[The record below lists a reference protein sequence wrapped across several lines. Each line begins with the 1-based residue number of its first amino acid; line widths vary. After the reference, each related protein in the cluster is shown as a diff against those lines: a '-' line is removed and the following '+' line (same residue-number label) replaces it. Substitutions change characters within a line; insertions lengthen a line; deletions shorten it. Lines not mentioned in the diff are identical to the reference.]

1 MKRDDLISKKYK
13 LSIIIAGAGN
23 SQRLGGGKLKSKQFL
38 LIEGKPLLYYSIE
51 KFLQLKN
58 LFEIVIVTNDI
69 DSTNELLGENKYLK
83 ETKNVKIKTVLGGK
97 LRQDSVYNGFNAL
110 DSSTDLVLIHDVG
123 RPLFKLSDVEKCIEK
138 AIETKAAILAVPVV
152 DTIKKAI
159 SDKDELLVENTL
171 NREGLY
177 LIQTPQVF
185 SYEVLSDVYK
195 RYKNNG
201 CKGQL
206 VVTDEASMVELSGKP
221 VNLVIGDKKN
231 IKITYPEDLEV
242 AIAILKEERKSK
254 LEKISV

>member
-1 MKRDDLISKKYK
+1 MLNRKYK
-13 LSIIIAGAGN
+13 LSVIIAGAGN
-23 SQRLGGGKLKSKQFL
+23 SQRLGSQELKSKQFL

-58 LFEIVIVTNDI
+58 LFEIVVVTNDI
-69 DSTNELLGENKYLK
+69 DSTNELLSENKNLK
-83 ETKNVKIKTVLGGK
+83 EVKDVKIKTVLGGK

-110 DSSTDLVLIHDVG
+110 DNLTDLVLIHDVG

-159 SDKDELLVENTL
+159 SDKDELLVEKTID
-171 NREGLY
+171 REELY

-185 SYEVLSDVYK
+185 SRELLADIYNK
-195 RYKNNG
+195 IYKNNSSN
-201 CKGQL
+201 GQF
-206 VVTDEASMVELSGKP
+206 VVTDEASMIELLGKP

-231 IKITYPEDLEV
+231 IKVTYPEDLEI
-242 AIAILKEERKSK
+242 AIAILKEEKKLKS
-254 LEKISV
+254 EKVSV